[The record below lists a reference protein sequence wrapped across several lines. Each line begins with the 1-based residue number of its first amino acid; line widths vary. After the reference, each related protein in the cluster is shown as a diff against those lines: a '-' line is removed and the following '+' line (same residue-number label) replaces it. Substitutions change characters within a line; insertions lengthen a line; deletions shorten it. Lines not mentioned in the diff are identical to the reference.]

1 MTKEALQ
8 EILHVLELDYEAEPT
23 LVYVFYALPDG
34 RVDNFSISVHSG
46 RSMTD
51 NEIVNIMRR
60 EYPATRDAKVISVER
75 PEQQPPKPR
84 KEEWLDANEVC
95 KMLHISRRTLKRW
108 TDRGLFI
115 ASQMGDRL
123 YYSRDEIDRALR
135 ANIISESGRVDT
147 IGI

>member
-1 MTKEALQ
+1 MTKD
-8 EILHVLELDYEAEPT
+8 EIKKILTILGLDYEAEANQI
-23 LVYVFYALPDG
+23 YVFYVHPDG
-34 RVDNFSISVHSG
+34 RVENFSISVHSG

-60 EYPATRDAKVISVER
+60 EYPATRDAKVLSVER
-75 PEQQPPKPR
+75 PEEQPPKPR